1 LTHDELHAALQ
12 ETLEAL
18 HVAKSARRRM
28 MFAACLGVAVVGTA
42 ALVLWLALA
51 GDTFQSVP
59 DVGPV
64 EFSDLGGL

>member
-28 MFAACLGVAVVGTA
+28 MLAACLGVAVVGTA

-59 DVGPV
+59 EVGPV
-64 EFSDLGGL
+64 EFSDLEGL